1 MTRAAWIKYGLYAAS
16 ALAGIFAAIFP
27 PAAAVLVPVSTG
39 LAGLATRTPG
49 SIAVPSETEEVVTKP
64 ITVTKDAPKPNPY

>member
-1 MTRAAWIKYGLYAAS
+1 MTRAAWIKYGLYAAAVLS
-16 ALAGIFAAIFP
+16 GVFAAIFP
-27 PAAAVLVPVSTG
+27 PASFVLAPVSAG